1 MQAGHDN
8 DLARRNAIVLAIA
21 SALSS
26 AAPSIVVSLGGV
38 VGYALAA
45 NKALATLPVSV
56 MQLGLASGTLPAAL
70 LMRRL
75 GRRTAYFMG
84 AALGAMA
91 GATAAIAVFQS
102 NFALFCLATFMAG
115 FNGAFVQSFRFAAA
129 DTASP
134 DMKPRVIA
142 WVMLGGLAAAII
154 GPQTVIWTRD
164 MAAAPF
170 AGSFLAQGALL
181 LVALLPLSFLRAPP
195 PAERHVRS
203 ATPLSEIVL
212 QRRFLVA
219 VAAGIVSYGLMSFIM
234 TATPLA
240 MVGCGHSIGEAALGL
255 QWHILAMF
263 GPSFFT
269 GRLIARFGREKVMAV
284 GLALIASSAAINL
297 AGLSLAHFW
306 LSLVA
311 LGLGWNFAFI
321 GATTMVADCCRPEDQ
336 PRAQGANDFLMF
348 GAVAIASF
356 SSGQLLDAGGWTTVN
371 WIVFPPILAVLG
383 LLAWHRHRAY
393 PAGA

>member
-1 MQAGHDN
+1 
-8 DLARRNAIVLAIA
+8 
-21 SALSS
+21 
-26 AAPSIVVSLGGV
+26 
-38 VGYALAA
+38 
-45 NKALATLPVSV
+45 
-56 MQLGLASGTLPAAL
+56 
-70 LMRRL
+70 
-75 GRRTAYFMG
+75 
-84 AALGAMA
+84 
-91 GATAAIAVFQS
+91 
-102 NFALFCLATFMAG
+102 
-115 FNGAFVQSFRFAAA
+115 
-129 DTASP
+129 
-134 DMKPRVIA
+134 
-142 WVMLGGLAAAII
+142 
-154 GPQTVIWTRD
+154 
-164 MAAAPF
+164 
-170 AGSFLAQGALL
+170 
-181 LVALLPLSFLRAPP
+181 
-195 PAERHVRS
+195 
-203 ATPLSEIVL
+203 
-212 QRRFLVA
+212 
-219 VAAGIVSYGLMSFIM
+219 
-234 TATPLA
+234 
-240 MVGCGHSIGEAALGL
+240 
-255 QWHILAMF
+255 MF